1 MDSQDLFGQA
11 LCDWQPGKAVFIQIE
26 RDDGL
31 MESHDVAPYFQAYP
45 AFVPMEKQALQHVQG
60 KVLDVGCG
68 AGRHALHL
76 QSLGLDV
83 TAVDISPAA
92 VALAKR
98 RGVCHAQVAS
108 ACERLP
114 FESGTFQTVLMMGNN
129 FGICGDAPCT
139 RAMLEEY
146 ARITAQQSWLIVHS
160 ASPSTTNP
168 KHLSYLKRNLQRG
181 RSLGL
186 IRIRAL
192 YQGLVGSWFDLLF
205 IAPSELL
212 KLAWD
217 AGWELMQ
224 VYSCGDLERGYIGVL
239 QKRPRP

>member
-11 LCDWQPGKAVFIQIE
+11 LGDWQPGKAVFIQIE

-31 MESHDVAPYFQAYP
+31 VEDHDLTPYFRPYS
-45 AFVPMEKQALQHVQG
+45 AFEPMEQQALQHARG
-60 KVLDVGCG
+60 RVLDVGCG

-76 QSLGLDV
+76 QSLGLNV

-98 RGVCHAQVAS
+98 RGVCNVQVAS

-114 FESGTFQTVLMMGNN
+114 FDAGVFETVLMMGNS
-129 FGICGDAPCT
+129 FGICGDVPCT

-146 ARITAQQSWLIVHS
+146 GRIGAQHARLIVHC
-160 ASPSTTNP
+160 ASPGTANP
-168 KHLSYLKRNLQRG
+168 KHLSYLKHNLQRG

-186 IRIRAL
+186 IRIRVL
-192 YQGLVGSWFDLLF
+192 YRQRVGSWFDLLF
-205 IAPSELL
+205 ITPSELL
-212 KLAWD
+212 TLAWD
-217 AGWELMQ
+217 AGWELLQ
-224 VYSCGDLERGYIGVL
+224 VYAGGDVERGYIGVL
-239 QKRPRP
+239 QKRPSL

>member
-11 LCDWQPGKAVFIQIE
+11 LGDWQPGKAVFIQIE

-31 MESHDVAPYFQAYP
+31 VEFHDVAPYFRAYS
-45 AFVPMEKQALQHVQG
+45 AFEPMEKLALQHARG
-60 KVLDVGCG
+60 RVLDVGCG

-76 QSLGLDV
+76 QSLGLNV
-83 TAVDISPAA
+83 MAVDISPAA

-98 RGVCHAQVAS
+98 RGVRNAQVAS

-114 FESGTFQTVLMMGNN
+114 FESGTFQTILMMGNS
-129 FGICGDAPCT
+129 FGICGDVPCT

-146 ARITAQQSWLIVHS
+146 GRIAAPQSCLIVHC
-160 ASPSTTNP
+160 ASPSVANP
-168 KHLSYLKRNLQRG
+168 KHLSYLKHNLQRG

-186 IRIRAL
+186 IRIRVL
-192 YQGLVGSWFDLLF
+192 YQGLAGSWFDLLF

-212 KLAWD
+212 TLAWD
-217 AGWELMQ
+217 AGWELLQ
-224 VYSCGDLERGYIGVL
+224 VYACGDVERGYIGVL
-239 QKRPRP
+239 QKRPSL